1 MSTTEYDTAA
11 SEVAT
16 ATGYGAANDY
26 DIIII
31 GAGLAGL
38 SAAIYT
44 SRSNRRT
51 LVIEKALPGGQIA
64 LTAEVE
70 NYPGF
75 EEGIMGPELGEKL
88 ERQAARFGTQVL
100 VTTEVAAIDL
110 GDHDNPGALK
120 RVVTADGQQYTARAL
135 ILAMGAEHRK
145 LGAPGEDRLASRGV
159 SYCAVCD
166 GAFFRNQT
174 VVVVGG
180 GDSALDEGLFLTKY
194 AAKVVIV
201 HRRAEL
207 RASKILQKRAFQNPK
222 VEFIWDTAV
231 TSINGQD
238 TVESVGLRN
247 LKTGEERDF
256 PCQGVF
262 IYVGYH
268 PQSDLVKDVLEL
280 DDDGYICTDVH
291 MRTNLPGVFAIG
303 DLRTETVRQ
312 AATAAGDG
320 VVAALAADEYLNT
333 LAD

>member
-1 MSTTEYDTAA
+1 
-11 SEVAT
+11 
-16 ATGYGAANDY
+16 
-26 DIIII
+26 
-31 GAGLAGL
+31 
-38 SAAIYT
+38 
-44 SRSNRRT
+44 
-51 LVIEKALPGGQIA
+51 

-100 VTTEVAAIDL
+100 VTTEVAAIEL
-110 GDHDNPGALK
+110 GDLDDPRALK

-222 VEFIWDTAV
+222 VEFIWDTGV

-238 TVESVGLRN
+238 TVESVSLRN

-280 DDDGYICTDVH
+280 DDEGYICTDAH

-320 VVAALAADEYLNT
+320 VVAALAADEFLNT
-333 LAD
+333 LTD

>member
-1 MSTTEYDTAA
+1 MSTTEYDTAS

-16 ATGYGAANDY
+16 ATGDGAANDY

-88 ERQAARFGTQVL
+88 ERQAARFGTEVL
-100 VTTEVAAIDL
+100 VTTEVAAIDP
-110 GDHDNPGALK
+110 GDHDNPRALK
-120 RVVTADGQQYTARAL
+120 RVATADGQQYTARAL

-207 RASKILQKRAFQNPK
+207 RASKILQKRAFQSPK

-238 TVESVGLRN
+238 AVESVSLRN

>member
-1 MSTTEYDTAA
+1 MNTGEETSA
-11 SEVAT
+11 AT
-16 ATGYGAANDY
+16 ATAGRPANEY
-26 DIIII
+26 DVIII

-51 LVIEKALPGGQIA
+51 LVVEKALPGGQIA
-64 LTAEVE
+64 LTSEVE

-75 EEGIMGPELGEKL
+75 EEGVLGPDLGEKL
-88 ERQAARFGTQVL
+88 ERQAARFGTEVL
-100 VTTEVAAIDL
+100 VTTEVTAIEI
-110 GDHDNPGALK
+110 GGSGRPR
-120 RVVTADGQQYTARAL
+120 RVLTADGNEYTAPAL

-180 GDSALDEGLFLTKY
+180 GDSALDEGLYLTKY
-194 AAKVVIV
+194 AARVIIV
-201 HRRAEL
+201 HRRDEL
-207 RASKILQKRAFQNPK
+207 RASKILQKRAFNNPK
-222 VEFIWDTAV
+222 VEFIWNTVVTAV
-231 TSINGQD
+231 NGEEK
-238 TVESVGLRN
+238 VESVALRH
-247 LKTGEERDF
+247 LQTGEESVL

-268 PQSDLVKDVLEL
+268 PQSDLVKDVLEV
-280 DDDGYICTDVH
+280 DAEGYICTDAH
-291 MRTNLPGVFAIG
+291 MRTTIPGVFAVG

-312 AATAAGDG
+312 AATATGDG

-333 LAD
+333 LTD

>member
-1 MSTTEYDTAA
+1 MS
-11 SEVAT
+11 VAEN
-16 ATGYGAANDY
+16 AMLAVEEGAVEEGRPTNDY

-44 SRSNRRT
+44 SRANQRT

-64 LTAEVE
+64 LTSEVE

-75 EEGIMGPELGEKL
+75 EEGVMGPELGEKL
-88 ERQAARFGTQVL
+88 ERQAARFGAHVL
-100 VTTEVAAIDL
+100 VTTEVSSL
-110 GDHDNPGALK
+110 HVGEPGALK
-120 RVVTADGQQYTARAL
+120 RVIASDGQEYTGKAL

-166 GAFFRNQT
+166 GAFFRKQT

-194 AAKVVIV
+194 AEKVIVV

-207 RASKILQKRAFQNPK
+207 RASKILQKRAFNNPK
-222 VEFIWDTAV
+222 VEFIFDAAV
-231 TSINGQD
+231 TLINGEEKVQ
-238 TVESVGLRN
+238 SVTLRN
-247 LKTGEERDF
+247 LKNGEERDLA
-256 PCQGVF
+256 CQGVF

-268 PQSDLVKDVLEL
+268 PQSDLVKDLLEV
-280 DDDGYICTDVH
+280 DDEGYICTDAH
-291 MRTNLPGVFAIG
+291 MRTTIPGVFAVG
-303 DLRTETVRQ
+303 DLRTDTVRQ
-312 AATAAGDG
+312 AATATGDG